1 MQFTNLTFILVF
13 LPITLIVYYFVKL
26 EHRPIVAIA
35 FSILFYSWGTPEYIG
50 LLFVSV
56 SINII
61 VSAILTSLNKKK
73 NISKICSYIRNII
86 MVVIILLNLAVLS
99 VFKYGKD
106 LILPLGVSFYTFKVI
121 SYLADCYSGE
131 IDKIDVIKAAEYLVF
146 FPQISSGPI
155 SRYGI
160 FSSNN
165 QIDSQIFYRGTVR
178 FMMGVSKKIL
188 LADVLYKITSEV
200 FSADVLSTSLCWL
213 GAICFSL
220 QLYYDFSGYS
230 DMAIGLSNMLG
241 IKCEENFDHPY
252 ISKSISEFW
261 RRWHITLG
269 SFFRDYVYIPLG
281 GSRKGIVRTIIN
293 LFIVWIL
300 TGIWHGNGMTF
311 VIWGVSY
318 FVLIAFEKISGFP
331 NKINSKLIK
340 GVYQIIVLLLV
351 NFLWVIFN
359 SNSIGE
365 ALIFLKSMI
374 IYSPEYYSDL
384 RAAFLLKDYIIVIL
398 LAVVFSIPISN
409 MIKNKFNDNK
419 LICTLYSVLEGTAI
433 IGSFVLSLAFIV
445 NGFNNPF
452 LYSIF

>member
-241 IKCEENFDHPY
+241 IKCE
-252 ISKSISEFW
+252 
-261 RRWHITLG
+261 
-269 SFFRDYVYIPLG
+269 
-281 GSRKGIVRTIIN
+281 
-293 LFIVWIL
+293 
-300 TGIWHGNGMTF
+300 
-311 VIWGVSY
+311 
-318 FVLIAFEKISGFP
+318 
-331 NKINSKLIK
+331 
-340 GVYQIIVLLLV
+340 
-351 NFLWVIFN
+351 
-359 SNSIGE
+359 
-365 ALIFLKSMI
+365 
-374 IYSPEYYSDL
+374 
-384 RAAFLLKDYIIVIL
+384 
-398 LAVVFSIPISN
+398 
-409 MIKNKFNDNK
+409 
-419 LICTLYSVLEGTAI
+419 
-433 IGSFVLSLAFIV
+433 
-445 NGFNNPF
+445 
-452 LYSIF
+452 

>member
-1 MQFTNLTFILVF
+1 MQFTDLTFILVF
-13 LPITLIVYYFVKL
+13 LPITLMVYYFVKS

-35 FSILFYSWGTPEYIG
+35 FSILFYSFGAPEYIG
-50 LLFVSV
+50 YLLVSAF
-56 SINII
+56 INILI
-61 VSAILTSLNKKK
+61 SAILISIYKKK
-73 NISKICSYIRNII
+73 NDSIFYATVRNAII
-86 MVVIILLNLAVLS
+86 VVIVLLNLAALAF
-99 VFKYGKD
+99 FKFEKD
-106 LILPLGVSFYTFKVI
+106 LILPLGISFYTFKVI
-121 SYLADCYSGE
+121 SYLADCYTGK
-131 IDKIDVIKAAEYLVF
+131 IDKFDIIKSAEYMVLF
-146 FPQISSGPI
+146 TQISSGPI
-155 SRYGI
+155 SRYEI
-160 FSSNN
+160 FHSNN
-165 QIDSQIFYRGTVR
+165 QIDSQLFYNGTVR

-188 LADVLYKITSEV
+188 LADILYKITSEV

-281 GSRKGIVRTIIN
+281 GSRKGIIRTVIN

-300 TGIWHGNGMTF
+300 TGIWHGNKITF
-311 VIWGVSY
+311 VIWGILY
-318 FVLIAFEKISGFP
+318 FALIAFEKVSGLP
-331 NKINSKLIK
+331 NKIDNKLIK
-340 GVYQIIVLLLV
+340 GAYRIIVLLLV

-359 SNSIGE
+359 SNSLGE
-365 ALIFLKSMI
+365 ALQFLKSMI

-384 RAAFLLKDYIIVIL
+384 RAAFLFKDYIIVIIA
-398 LAVVFSIPISN
+398 AVVFSIPVSDI
-409 MIKNKFNDNK
+409 ITNKFIDNK
-419 LICTLYSVLEGTAI
+419 LICRVYGILEGIVI
-433 IGSFVLSLAFIV
+433 IGSFVLALSFII